1 LPNPL
6 ARIRPIR
13 LGATASLR
21 RFGRDRRG
29 VTIIELAFVAGPL
42 MAMPIAML
50 IAILQGSLTFFAQE
64 HLETAAEKSTRVL
77 MTPSRCRS

>member
-1 LPNPL
+1 MIDWSRPVAEPA
-6 ARIRPIR
+6 ARIRPIT

-42 MAMPIAML
+42 MAMPIA
-50 IAILQGSLTFFAQE
+50 IPQASLTFFAQ
-64 HLETAAEKSTRVL
+64 
-77 MTPSRCRS
+77 